1 MDTVVIGAGF
11 TGIAAAWELSQ
22 SGHNVTVLE
31 YSHQPGGLAAGFKAK
46 GWRWPLEYHYHHIFA
61 SDNAILKLIED
72 MGLTHLVSFSTTLT
86 GVLRNNRISPID
98 SPVTLMRLPFIPFI
112 DKCRIGVTLAFLK
125 ITNRWQMLEKVTASS
140 FLTRTMGKRG
150 YEELWKP
157 LLVGKFGR
165 YADKI
170 NAAWFWARI
179 KARTKKLGY
188 FDHGFAGMAEAMISV
203 LKKNGVTIAY
213 GSQVEKIA
221 EDPSGKVVIRYSQ
234 NGKTLKLLADQALVT
249 LPATQV
255 TKLVNSLPQSLH
267 AKLSKL
273 TSLGAITVVFELE
286 GPLFKKGWYWLNIND
301 PKPFLAVVEHTNFVD
316 AKHYG
321 NKSIVYVGKYLSP
334 TDPLYASNDEKIVQL
349 FTEHLSTIP
358 ETNPLTISRSWVNRA
373 PFAQPIAPINQSMN
387 LPPHVISPGK
397 IYWTSMQHIYPWDR
411 GTNFAVGAGVS
422 IVQKMNEDLRTQA
435 S

>member
-11 TGIAAAWELSQ
+11 SGIAAAWELSQ

-46 GWRWPLEYHYHHIFA
+46 GWEWPLEYHYHHIFA
-61 SDNAILKLIED
+61 SDTAILKLIED
-72 MGLTHLVSFSTTLT
+72 MDLTHLVSFSTTLT
-86 GVLRNNRISPID
+86 GVLREHRISPID
-98 SPVTLMRLPFIPFI
+98 SPATLMRLPFIPFI

-125 ITNRWQMLEKVTASS
+125 ITNGWRMLEKVTTSS
-140 FLTRTMGKRG
+140 FLTQTMGKRG

-188 FDHGFAGMAEAMISV
+188 FDHGFAGMAEAMITV
-203 LKKNGVTIAY
+203 LKKNGVIIEY
-213 GSQVEKIA
+213 GSQVEKVTETSNGKIA
-221 EDPSGKVVIRYSQ
+221 IRYRQ
-234 NGKTLKLLADQALVT
+234 KGKLRELLADQALIT

-255 TKLVNSLPQSLH
+255 TKIVDSLPESLH
-267 AKLSKL
+267 TKLSKL
-273 TSLGAITVVFELE
+273 KSLGAITVVLELAS
-286 GPLFKKGWYWLNIND
+286 PLFKKGWYWLNIND

-334 TDPLYASNDEKIVQL
+334 TDPLYASSDKEIVQL
-349 FTEHLSTIP
+349 FTKHLASIP

-373 PFAQPIAPINQSMN
+373 PFAQPIAPINQSKN
-387 LPPHVISPGK
+387 LPPQVILPGK

-422 IVQKMNEDLRTQA
+422 IVQKMNEDVQVQ
-435 S
+435 SS